1 MSNKS
6 NQEIRRKYDPEFKA
20 DVLKMV
26 ESGRPVHEIA
36 QSLGIKENLIYQW
49 RIRSK
54 AAKFEE
60 DFHSEGNDLSEEN
73 ERLKAELRK
82 VEQER
87 DILKKALGIFSR

>member
-6 NQEIRRKYDPEFKA
+6 NQENRRKYDPEFKA

-26 ESGRPVHEIA
+26 ESGRSVDEIA
-36 QSLGIKENLIYQW
+36 QSLGIKKNLIYQW

-54 AAKFEE
+54 ATKFQQNS
-60 DFHSEGNDLSEEN
+60 HSEGNDLSEEN
-73 ERLKAELRK
+73 ERLKSELRK